1 MSPSTESPIDPI
13 PFARPC
19 IGEGEVEAVVRVMRG
34 GWLTTGEETRK
45 FESEFANAVSSP
57 HAVAVNSATAGLH
70 LALEALGIGPGD
82 RVLVPT
88 WTFTA
93 TAEVVHHLG
102 ATVELVDVDQ
112 QTMLLDLEAVERR
125 IRQEVSIRAVVP
137 VHFAGQACDMER
149 LLALAHRHGVAV
161 IEDAAHAFPATCRG
175 RPIGSLGDLTVFSFY
190 ATKTITTGEGGMI
203 TTADAQLAE
212 RMRTMRLH
220 GISRDVFDRYR
231 APGASW
237 KYDVVAAGF
246 KYNLTDLAAAIGRV
260 QLARAEELRA
270 ARQQIAEYYYEQLT
284 GLPIGLPV
292 VRDTRDLHAWHLFP
306 IRLED
311 DAPCTRDQLVA
322 SLAEQGIGTSVH
334 FIPLHRHPFWKSR
347 PSIRGRRFPNAD
359 AAFSRSLSLPLY
371 ASLTHGDCRRVVAAL
386 RRLLTPSLSRSLVG
400 VHLDEPIRS

>member
-1 MSPSTESPIDPI
+1 MSPSKESPIDPI
-13 PFARPC
+13 PFARPS
-19 IGEGEVEAVVRVMRG
+19 IGDGEVEAVVRVMRG
-34 GWLTTGEETRK
+34 GWLTTGDETRR
-45 FESEFANAVSSP
+45 FESEFADAVSSP

-70 LALEALGIGPGD
+70 LALEAIGIGPGD

-112 QTMLLDLEAVERR
+112 QTMLLDPEAVERR
-125 IRQEVSIRAVVP
+125 IREEVSIRAVVP
-137 VHFAGQACDMER
+137 VHFAGQACDMQR
-149 LLALAHRHGVAV
+149 LLAVAHRHGVAV

-203 TTADAQLAE
+203 TTADEQLAE

-270 ARQQIAEYYYEQLT
+270 ARQRIAEYYYEQLA

-311 DAPCTRDQLVA
+311 DAPCNRDQLA
-322 SLAEQGIGTSVH
+322 EGLAEQGIGTSVH

-371 ASLTHGDCRRVVAAL
+371 ASLTHRDCRRVVTAL
-386 RRLLTPSLSRSLVG
+386 RRLLTTSPSRSLVG
-400 VHLDEPIRS
+400 VHLNEPIRS